1 MFFIKKI
8 LFFISLFVVFT
19 VSGQQRFHVP
29 TIDQLNAFEK
39 IMSLP
44 LVDLDP
50 EFFSINEQ
58 RAIKKKELIRLLEKK
73 GKSLTPSE
81 QIDLLKSTLD
91 FKALDSFSAQLFYCF
106 IASFGLQALE
116 HIITSYLAQKNGG
129 NTYQTDEVSIFAQA
143 KKNLSRSDESEAIK
157 SQDHE
162 EKTSFSAL
170 SEVFTALRD
179 DILSAL
185 GYSLD
190 EPALK
195 KLPLESDTAEKLDLS
210 KKPND
215 NNDDIARQAFIG
227 TLSSRPICWY
237 IQKVVTYK
245 RIKELMAFKH
255 YGLNLG
261 IKLYPFY
268 SRIFSLIRFHNAKLK
283 GNTFEQYFELV
294 LKEISKKTR
303 EVIGE
308 TSPQF
313 EFLKKI
319 FSQLWDKHSGNSKKI
334 WEEIDSISRILQDHA
349 DAQNRFTSYVGAMK
363 FQVNVS
369 ADNQQTFIKALSRG
383 IESGIFKRFL
393 LTCGIFG
400 LVVLISEF
408 SRLIKKEYLSE
419 YLKLKE
425 LKYNP
430 RLVFWGFF
438 MLDTLRGCYNNV
450 STYKN
455 VEAERDFNVFISRLT
470 IPRDILSS
478 KFYWSWF
485 LPMWRIK
492 NKDLLA
498 VESAFL
504 SYVDHFSYVAAAT
517 VTT

>member
-8 LFFISLFVVFT
+8 LFFISFFVVS
-19 VSGQQRFHVP
+19 VQGQHPLHVP
-29 TIDQLNAFEK
+29 SINQFNALQK

-44 LVDLDP
+44 LLNLDP
-50 EFFSINEQ
+50 EFFRINEE
-58 RAIKKKELIRLLEKK
+58 RAVKQKELIRLLEKK

-106 IASFGLQALE
+106 MASFGLQALE

-129 NTYQTDEVSIFAQA
+129 NTYQKDEVSIFAQN
-143 KKNLSRSDESEAIK
+143 KKNLSRSDESGAIE
-157 SQDHE
+157 SQNNA

-170 SEVFTALRD
+170 SEVSTAFKN

-190 EPALK
+190 EPGLK
-195 KLPLESDTAEKLDLS
+195 KLPLESDTSEKLDLS

-215 NNDDIARQAFIG
+215 NNDDIARQAFVDR
-227 TLSSRPICWY
+227 LSSRPICWY

-393 LTCGIFG
+393 LTCGTFG
-400 LVVLISEF
+400 TIILISEF

-425 LKYNP
+425 LTRNP
-430 RLVFWGFF
+430 RLYFWGFF
-438 MLDTLRGCYNNV
+438 VLDTLRACYNHL

-455 VEAERDFNVFISRLT
+455 IEAERDFNVFLSRLT
-470 IPRDILSS
+470 IPLDNLSS

-485 LPMWRIK
+485 LPVWQMK
-492 NKDLLA
+492 NKDILA

-504 SYVDHFSYVAAAT
+504 SYVDQFSYVAAAT